1 MSGLVQ
7 GFGEKRMRIF
17 LTFML
22 VLSFAALTACAT
34 SAPEPVQTT
43 PSVASAE
50 TVINGNDEA
59 VELEELDVQ
68 EVPIVANA
76 GSPDELICRTQRVTG
91 SHMPVRVCRT
101 RAQMEEERREAQE
114 ILRRTGRLGENEALG
129 E

>member
-1 MSGLVQ
+1 
-7 GFGEKRMRIF
+7 MRIF

-22 VLSFAALTACAT
+22 VLSFAVLAACAT
-34 SAPEPVQTT
+34 SAPEPAQPT
-43 PSVASAE
+43 VASASTGSAE
-50 TVINGNDEA
+50 TVVNGNDES
-59 VELEELDVQ
+59 VELEEIEVQ